1 LLLELL
7 HDRDEAKR
15 EWLKSWVNSEVGDL
29 MSRDRND
36 MRNHLEM
43 HAADLDK
50 LRRLIEK
57 FKDLQGKQAEMF
69 KSE

>member
-1 LLLELL
+1 MLLDLL
-7 HDRDEAKR
+7 HERDDAKR

-43 HAADLDK
+43 HSADLDK

-57 FKDLQGKQAEMF
+57 FKEL
-69 KSE
+69 